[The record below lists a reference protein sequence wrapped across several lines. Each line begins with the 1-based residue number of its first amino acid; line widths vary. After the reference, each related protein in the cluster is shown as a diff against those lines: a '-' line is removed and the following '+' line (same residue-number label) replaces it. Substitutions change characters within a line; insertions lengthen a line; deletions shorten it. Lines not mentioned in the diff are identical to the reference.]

1 MPSTEEPDDI
11 VPTDAQASAAR
22 DSDEARSPRPTP
34 AVKSPDRKPPV
45 PETGADANSMDRL
58 MSGVSSSLK
67 NSNNLVNAS
76 SLNVD
81 HPYGDGQHTETAS
94 DTLARLGAGKK
105 YGE

>member
-1 MPSTEEPDDI
+1 MAPTDEPDNMN
-11 VPTDAQASAAR
+11 DAVLKKFG
-22 DSDEARSPRPTP
+22 P
-34 AVKSPDRKPPV
+34 APSGQSSGALPPKHKPPV

-94 DTLARLGAGKK
+94 DTLARLGAGRK